1 MRLHIRT
8 LRKIIRE
15 AISYDHQQKLWELL
29 GNDPES
35 YRQAWEMWDTL
46 DPGGCPLPEDPHQWF
61 DPEGEGPWILKL
73 FAETPMALEDP
84 DYYFEQFCSASWE
97 DPKEALL
104 FNFNFS
110 FTCGDENAEYD
121 FGMGERSYVVPG
133 TDRDYILRYIKED
146 IEAHLDD
153 LTSGTWWNNWVDIHV
168 DISDQKDLTELEN
181 GWCNIY
187 VKYNQL

>member
-15 AISYDHQQKLWELL
+15 ALSYDQETKLWELFNS
-29 GNDPES
+29 GPEG
-35 YRQAWEMWDTL
+35 YNQAWELWDTL
-46 DPGGCPLPEDPHQWF
+46 DPGNCPLPEDPGEWF

-73 FAETPMALEDP
+73 FAETTMALEDP
-84 DYYFEQFCSASWE
+84 DYYFEEFCSASWE

-110 FTCGDENAEYD
+110 FTCGDEYGDYD

-133 TDRDYILRYIKED
+133 TDRDEILSYIDQD
-146 IEAHLDD
+146 ITNQLGD
-153 LTSGTWWNNWVDIHV
+153 LTDGTWWNNWVSLDI
-168 DISDQKDLTELEN
+168 DISSQDDLTELEN
-181 GWCNIY
+181 GWCN
-187 VKYNQL
+187 VFLKYN